1 MEVIKTKS
9 TQIKIRQRVIRVK
22 NTWLGHKRFLI
33 NHQMFIFM
41 LKIVII
47 IMKRLNSKWCHL
59 LKIQENH
66 RWMRVNIV
74 RERLS
79 LIMNLLSKAN
89 CYKTLKVIQ
98 TNTVQLIV
106 KQRNLKEYWT
116 YFKIK
121 ITNLQNFN
129 TF

>member
-9 TQIKIRQRVIRVK
+9 TQIRIRQRVIRVK
-22 NTWLGHKRFLI
+22 NTWLGLKSFPI

-59 LKIQENH
+59 LKTQENH
-66 RWMRVNIV
+66 QWMRVNTV
-74 RERLS
+74 REKHL
-79 LIMNLLSKAN
+79 LIMNLLCKAN
-89 CYKTLKVIQ
+89 CYKTLKVIL
-98 TNTVQLIV
+98 TNTVQLTV
-106 KQRNLKEYWT
+106 KQRNQKEYWT